1 MIPQPA
7 SGTERDRSFKSFVE
21 SPTRG
26 EQGTAQEVFIGN
38 SDGIPVNVTSP
49 SSGLRVDQPNSTTIY
64 LGEGL
69 FGALTSEAKWLIK
82 KIDLTSGVVITA
94 ASQDFDQIWDS
105 RAALTYV

>member
-1 MIPQPA
+1 MTPQPA

-38 SDGIPVNVTSP
+38 ADDISVNLTSL
-49 SSGLRVDQPNSTTIY
+49 SSGLRVDQTNSTTIY

-82 KIDLTSGVVITA
+82 KIDLSSGVVITA
-94 ASQDFDQIWDS
+94 ASQEFDKIWDN
-105 RAALTYV
+105 RASLTYS